1 MEIQIQVKC
10 NECGQALDGAMVD
23 GELYIDLCPACA
35 NQIKAN
41 SYEEGYRDGVVDQ
54 NYYVQGTKKNVG
66 NKT

>member
-23 GELYIDLCPACA
+23 GELYIDLCLACT
-35 NQIKAN
+35 NQIKAK

-54 NYYVQGTKKNVG
+54 NYIQETKKDVA